1 MEQFGAKLGAAV
13 SSALARRL
21 TRRGR
26 FDMLTGVAAARAAVK
41 PKIDI
46 LLMFAEVMAVA
57 AKSPLTERV
66 GG

>member
-1 MEQFGAKLGAAV
+1 
-13 SSALARRL
+13 
-21 TRRGR
+21 
-26 FDMLTGVAAARAAVK
+26 MLTGVAARAAVK

-46 LLMFAEVMAVA
+46 RLMFAEVMAVA

>member
-1 MEQFGAKLGAAV
+1 MLGP
-13 SSALARRL
+13 
-21 TRRGR
+21 
-26 FDMLTGVAAARAAVK
+26 VAAARAAVK